1 LSRSGGSRFSPR
13 RSRIEDRQLPCWND
27 DQPIPIA
34 CSLDADD
41 YATRLAKIRAV
52 GEGSLVSSEWHADGA
67 GADLFFRDEGEIGSR
82 LREVIAAEAK
92 CCAFLDMRLDR
103 EDGRLR
109 LSISGPADAE
119 PFVQDLVQS
128 FEAGG
133 AAVS

>member
-1 LSRSGGSRFSPR
+1 
-13 RSRIEDRQLPCWND
+13 
-27 DQPIPIA
+27 
-34 CSLDADD
+34 
-41 YATRLAKIRAV
+41 
-52 GEGSLVSSEWHADGA
+52 
-67 GADLFFRDEGEIGSR
+67 
-82 LREVIAAEAK
+82 
-92 CCAFLDMRLDR
+92 MRLDR